1 MAPGTKFLRLLGSL
15 CARAHPEKQQETSDK
30 EKTKF
35 KKKNFKCIWK
45 TRMYGVTLE
54 IYIDIDTRVLKCE
67 RISHTN

>member
-30 EKTKF
+30 ERTKY

-54 IYIDIDTRVLKCE
+54 IYIDIDTRVLKC
-67 RISHTN
+67 

>member
-54 IYIDIDTRVLKCE
+54 IY
-67 RISHTN
+67 